1 MSIKKICL
9 PKTSTNQM
17 PLIMHRNFLIIFLT
31 FLFHLNTSAQSMII
45 NHDIANN
52 DTIVRELITSTSSK
66 SVVFFCP
73 TAKVSKDF
81 YHKKALE
88 LEKKL
93 KQREISDLSLH
104 IIYYVQDTKNNSK
117 GLKLYSLEMTDSIII
132 SDFQCFF
139 INFNQNFLNRS
150 MTKFPKNFDLDKPFD
165 NENLFSV
172 PIVDTNK
179 CFDKIQDRI
188 PFYTDF
194 IAESIL
200 PNYSNDEKM
209 QFLRDS
215 INTLYNVIEDL
226 RFQFEQFKVEF
237 SKDQPNNQD
246 KTKLL
251 DSPAIQN
258 NSENRKKKN

>member
-1 MSIKKICL
+1 
-9 PKTSTNQM
+9 
-17 PLIMHRNFLIIFLT
+17 
-31 FLFHLNTSAQSMII
+31 MII

-52 DTIVRELITSTSSK
+52 DTTVRELITSTGSI

-81 YHKKALE
+81 YHKKVLE

-93 KQREISDLSLH
+93 KQREISDLALH
-104 IIYYVQDTKNNSK
+104 VIYYVQDTKNNSK
-117 GLKLYSLEMTDSIII
+117 GLKLYSLDMNDSLII
-132 SDFQCFF
+132 SDFQCFLL
-139 INFNQNFLNRS
+139 NFNQDFLKRS
-150 MTKFPKNFDLDKPFD
+150 MKKFPGNFDLEIPFVD
-165 NENLFSV
+165 ENIFRV

-194 IAESIL
+194 IAESIT

-226 RFQFEQFKVEF
+226 RFQFEQFKLEF
-237 SKDQPNNQD
+237 SKQQPNNQD
-246 KTKLL
+246 KSKLL

-258 NSENRKKKN
+258 NSENRKKKK